1 MNRRERRQQQ
11 RRTRH
16 GAGPGHAPPPVA
28 EALAAAVRLHEEGRL
43 AEAAAGYE
51 RVLAAQ
57 PDHAQ
62 ALHNLGLIA
71 HARGDCAAAAGLIGK
86 AIAAGDAP
94 AAYHANLGAVL
105 RDRGETEAA
114 VASYRR
120 ALDIDRDLAAAH
132 NGLGGALEDGGRT
145 ADAVEAYRRAVAL
158 EPDYAE
164 AHNNLGG
171 ALAEVGRLADAAAA
185 LRRAIALTPGYGEAH
200 YNLSTITTYAAGDAQ
215 IALMEEVVSNS
226 ETSDDDAMRLSFA
239 LARAHDDTG
248 DYARAFACL
257 VEANRLK
264 RRSIDFS
271 ITAAETAAE
280 RIIEAF
286 PAALLGRAEGCDSE
300 LPVFIVGMPR
310 SGTTLVEQI
319 LASHREV
326 HGAGELPEVG
336 RLAAGVARRRPGSA
350 TPFLDG
356 VRETSPEG
364 WRELGAAYVA
374 AVGARSPSAR
384 RITDKMPDNH
394 RWVGFIH
401 LMLPKARIVHC
412 TRDARDTCLSCFR
425 SLFPDGQPF
434 AYDLAEL
441 GRYYRLY
448 ERLMAHWNAALPGRI
463 LELRYEDVVVD
474 LEGEARRLVDF
485 CGLAWDDACLAFHE
499 TERPVHTTS
508 AAQVR
513 RPVYGTS
520 VARWRRYERLLGP
533 LLEAL
538 GDAGG

>member
-11 RRTRH
+11 RPTRH

-43 AEAAAGYE
+43 AEAATDYE

-71 HARGDCAAAAGLIGK
+71 HTRGGG
-86 AIAAGDAP
+86 AP

-120 ALDIDRDLAAAH
+120 ALDIDPDLAAAH
-132 NGLGGALEDGGRT
+132 NGLGGALEDGGHT

-171 ALAEVGRLADAAAA
+171 ALAELGRLADAAAA

-239 LARAHDDTG
+239 LARALDDTG

-350 TPFLDG
+350 TSFLDG

-364 WRELGAAYVA
+364 WRELGAAYV
-374 AVGARSPSAR
+374 V
-384 RITDKMPDNH
+384 
-394 RWVGFIH
+394 
-401 LMLPKARIVHC
+401 
-412 TRDARDTCLSCFR
+412 LSF
-425 SLFPDGQPF
+425 
-434 AYDLAEL
+434 
-441 GRYYRLY
+441 YYRMYLFCHTNCTLNKTVNLHFCLIFDD
-448 ERLMAHWNAALPGRI
+448 RNQLFLSGRI
-463 LELRYEDVVVD
+463 NEHFILYTVIIQKLDPYTFVLDYVS
-474 LEGEARRLVDF
+474 
-485 CGLAWDDACLAFHE
+485 
-499 TERPVHTTS
+499 TTK
-508 AAQVR
+508 
-513 RPVYGTS
+513 
-520 VARWRRYERLLGP
+520 
-533 LLEAL
+533 
-538 GDAGG
+538 